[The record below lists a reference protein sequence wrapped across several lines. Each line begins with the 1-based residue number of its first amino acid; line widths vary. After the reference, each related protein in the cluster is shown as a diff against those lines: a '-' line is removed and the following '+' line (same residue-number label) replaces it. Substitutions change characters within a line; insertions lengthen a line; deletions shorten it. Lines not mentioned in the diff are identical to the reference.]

1 MKDEELISLIKS
13 CLKKKRY
20 PTEQTAQEAINR
32 VHKERKTPLRYYYCK
47 QCCGYHLTKKV

>member
-47 QCCGYHLTKKV
+47 QWCGYHLTKKV